1 MAITVGLV
9 SLGCSKN
16 QVDAEQLLA
25 RIAGEKDFTVV
36 KDPDQAEVVLV
47 NTCGFIE
54 SAKKESIDVIL
65 DYCQQKDEGKLRC
78 LVVTGCLAERYRKE
92 LAEAFPEVNAVV
104 GIGSY
109 TDIANTIRQAI
120 RQDEQITTFGRKDA
134 LLLNG
139 ERILTQPS
147 YLAYIKIAEGCD
159 NCCSYCAIPAIR
171 GRFRSR
177 SLVDV
182 CDEAHW
188 LARQGVRELILVAQD
203 TTRYGEDLYGR
214 SFLPDLLTEIGKFG
228 FDWIR
233 VLYCYP
239 ERVTDSLLDAMA
251 SNNKIV
257 KYLDIPIQHISNNV
271 LQRMNRKTS
280 REEIVSAI
288 HRIRSQIPNI
298 TLRTT
303 LITGFPGETE
313 EEFEELMD
321 FVKEMKFDRLGCFPY
336 SQEEGTRAA
345 SMKPQI
351 PMEVRQRRAELIM
364 LEQQRILEEKSARWK
379 ERPVRVLV
387 DGRNEDGLYIGRTE
401 ADAPEID
408 CNVLFSS
415 PLDPKPGQFVD
426 VRIDHYEN
434 GDLIGKSQ

>member
-1 MAITVGLV
+1 MVIKVGLV
-9 SLGCSKN
+9 CLGCPKN

-25 RIAGEKDFTVV
+25 NIAKEKDFVV
-36 KDPDQAEVVLV
+36 VDNPCEAEVVLIH
-47 NTCGFIE
+47 TCGFIE

-65 DYCQQKDEGKLRC
+65 DYCQQKDEGKLQC

-104 GIGSY
+104 GLGSY
-109 TDIANTIRQAI
+109 ADITNTIRQAM
-120 RQDEQITTFGRKDA
+120 RRNEQITAFGRKDA
-134 LLLNG
+134 LALSG

-177 SLVDV
+177 PLVDV

-214 SFLPDLLTEIGKFG
+214 SFLPDLLTEIGKLG

-233 VLYCYP
+233 ILYCYP
-239 ERVTDSLLDAMA
+239 ERVTDALLDVMT
-251 SNNKIV
+251 SNNKIA
-257 KYLDIPIQHISNNV
+257 KYLDIPIQHISNSV
-271 LQRMNRKTS
+271 LERMNRNTS
-280 REEIVSAI
+280 REEIVAAI
-288 HRIRSQIPNI
+288 RRIRAQIPNI

-321 FVKEMKFDRLGCFPY
+321 FVKEAKFDRLGCFPY

-345 SMKPQI
+345 LMEPQI
-351 PMEVRQRRAELIM
+351 PVEVRQRRAELIM
-364 LEQQRILEEKSARWK
+364 LEQQRILEQKSEKWK

-387 DGRNEDGLYIGRTE
+387 DGRNEDGLYVGRTE

-415 PLDPKPGQFVD
+415 PLAPKPGQFVD
-426 VRIDHYEN
+426 VRIDRYEN
-434 GDLIGKSQ
+434 GDLIGRSQ

>member
-1 MAITVGLV
+1 MIIKVGLV
-9 SLGCSKN
+9 CLGCSKN

-25 RIAGEKDFTVV
+25 NIAKEKDFIVV
-36 KDPDQAEVVLV
+36 DNPHEAEVVLI

-65 DYCQQKDEGKLRC
+65 DYCQQKDEGRLQC

-92 LAEAFPEVNAVV
+92 LAKAFPEVNAVV
-104 GIGSY
+104 GLGSY
-109 TDIANTIRQAI
+109 ADITNTIRQAM
-120 RQDEQITTFGRKDA
+120 RQNEQITAFGRKDA
-134 LLLNG
+134 LALSG
-139 ERILTQPS
+139 DRILIQPS

-177 SLVDV
+177 PLVDV

-214 SFLPDLLTEIGKFG
+214 SFLPDLLTEIGKLG

-233 VLYCYP
+233 ILYCYP
-239 ERVTDSLLDAMA
+239 ERVTDSLLDVMA
-251 SNNKIV
+251 SNNKIA
-257 KYLDIPIQHISNNV
+257 KYLDIPIQHISNSV
-271 LQRMNRKTS
+271 LERMNRNTS

-313 EEFEELMD
+313 AEFEELMD
-321 FVKEMKFDRLGCFPY
+321 FVKEAKFDRLGCFPY

-345 SMKPQI
+345 LMEPQI
-351 PMEVRQRRAELIM
+351 PVEVRQRRAELIM
-364 LEQQRILEEKSARWK
+364 LEQQRILEQKSERWR

-387 DGRNEDGLYIGRTE
+387 DGRNEDGLYVGRTE

-415 PLDPKPGQFVD
+415 PLAPKPGQFVD
-426 VRIDHYEN
+426 VLIDRYEN